1 MDILLAVH
9 ILISVCL
16 IVLILIQ
23 TQKEQGVM
31 GLFGQGSSS
40 SSSQRGLGSEESL
53 KVWTKRVAVLFVFSS
68 LLMAFLQPLS

>member
-1 MDILLAVH
+1 MNILLAVH

-31 GLFGQGSSS
+31 GLFGQGSS